1 MLALLLAL
9 AAHASP
15 FAAPNLHDPVLDVA
29 LAASHRSGVAL
40 PSDATKALDAW
51 LKLYFAGKISILSK
65 ENIASKSLAMKFDLV
80 PKSGLGNPTWEGDL
94 HAILEAVAKQDDA
107 EAATALLEVAAVGL
121 TASKLDAD
129 AAPHHVRAAGEK
141 WAARLTS
148 AAAKEEL
155 AKAARGES
163 KGDKAAV
170 AGLQIAGVRCLAR
183 LGDKAMRATIEQ
195 QLNDGDELVRVNA
208 AEALQTL
215 GDEAAAMALIGSL
228 ERETSDAVLIA
239 VSRCLRSL
247 YSPYVPTPA
256 TAKSDET
263 KTDDASAGVAKA
275 APAKKATGAPPEST
289 RLAARA
295 AIGAIGR
302 STWRGDMAL
311 LQLLDDWRSLEAIP
325 ALIGVLER
333 FRDNPQDVQSGKLS
347 QLLLYRAHELLS
359 AMTGAVIPA
368 QAPEK
373 WRELWEREKDKIDL
387 NQKHE
392 PKGPPTTVAS
402 GFCGIPVQGS
412 RVLFILDLSGSMDFP
427 MPDGQTKR
435 IDFARRELERA
446 MTSISPD
453 AHFNLVT
460 FNGNPK
466 AKMWSKEM
474 VPATERNRA
483 RFLKHVEGLRANG
496 GTNLWSGFEQG
507 LKVRS
512 LVYGDRYETN
522 VDEVFILSDGA
533 PSVGDIIDPIEILRL
548 VHETNRFANMRIN
561 TIFIT
566 STNPQEAQPMPWMT
580 ISPAELMRRL
590 ANENGGKFIG
600 L

>member
-9 AAHASP
+9 TAHASP
-15 FAAPNLHDPVLDVA
+15 FAAPSLPDLVTIHAHGTGARAPATLPGDPI
-29 LAASHRSGVAL
+29 
-40 PSDATKALDAW
+40 KALSAW
-51 LKLYFAGKISILSK
+51 LKLYFAGKIPFLSK
-65 ENIASKSLAMKFDLV
+65 ENIASKSLAMKFDVV

-107 EAATALLEVAAVGL
+107 EAAEALLEVAAVGL
-121 TASKLDAD
+121 TANKLDAD
-129 AAPHHVRAAGEK
+129 ASPHHVRAAGEK

-148 AAAKEEL
+148 SAAKEAL
-155 AKAARGES
+155 AKAARGEI
-163 KGDKAAV
+163 KGDKATI
-170 AGLQIAGVRCLAR
+170 AGLQIAGVRCLGQ
-183 LGDKAMRATIEQ
+183 LGDKALRGTIEQ
-195 QLNDGDELVRVNA
+195 QLADADELVRVNA
-208 AEALQTL
+208 AEALQVL
-215 GDEAAAMALIGSL
+215 GDEASVLSLIATL
-228 ERETSDAVLIA
+228 ERDTSDAVLIA
-239 VSRCLRSL
+239 VTRCLRSL
-247 YSPYVPTPA
+247 YSQYVPTPA
-256 TAKSDET
+256 APKKEDDGKGAEAPKEQPKS
-263 KTDDASAGVAKA
+263 KVA
-275 APAKKATGAPPEST
+275 APPEST
-289 RLAARA
+289 RLAAKA
-295 AIGAIGR
+295 AIGALGR
-302 STWRGDMAL
+302 TTWRGDIAL

-347 QLLLYRAHELLS
+347 LLLLYRAHELLV

-368 QAPEK
+368 DAPDK
-373 WRELWEREKDKIDL
+373 WRELWERDKDKIDL

-392 PKGPPTTVAS
+392 PKGPATTVAS

-427 MPDGQTKR
+427 MPDKQSTR
-435 IDFARRELERA
+435 LDFAQRELTRA
-446 MTSISPD
+446 MSSIAPN
-453 AHFNLVT
+453 AQFNLVT

-466 AKMWSKEM
+466 AKIWSKDM
-474 VPATERNRA
+474 VPATERNRE
-483 RFLKHVEGLRANG
+483 RFLKYVEGLRADG

-533 PSVGDIIDPIEILRL
+533 PSVGDIVDPIEILRL
-548 VHETNRFANMRIN
+548 VRETNRFANMRIN

-566 STNPQEAQPMPWMT
+566 STNPAEQQPMPWMT

-590 ANENGGKFIG
+590 ATENGGKFVG